1 MRRTKPSIN
10 EVAPEEEDEEEEGVG
25 GGGAGGEEEEE
36 DTIMTMESILTR
48 NYFILQNLIGNL
60 FLISQF
66 VVYSFS
72 QACKVVMIAQ

>member
-1 MRRTKPSIN
+1 MP
-10 EVAPEEEDEEEEGVG
+10 EEDEEEEEKEEEG
-25 GGGAGGEEEEE
+25 GGGGGKEEEE
-36 DTIMTMESILTR
+36 DDDIIITMESILTR

-72 QACKVVMIAQ
+72 QTCKIVMIAQ